1 MKKTLTL
8 GCCISL
14 LVFLFACR
22 KNKPDFEGPSIQ
34 ELYSDF
40 KLMQAFKANRD
51 SVNFTQGET
60 VQFSATFN
68 KVVDWTIHIVGK
80 KSHGVKRISGVSKQI
95 DATNGVWDGS
105 VSDFPMFMQEDCS
118 VMLTINQV
126 ADTFRLNEKII
137 GTKPLNGFM
146 VADFEAGL
154 KPGWVRFAQTGA
166 NMDFQIKTDTLAP
179 QGGKYFNMAGTVNWD
194 WLIGLIDY
202 PASAYGSIKTF
213 PLSSNADAV
222 YFNCLIYGVPNTNPT
237 LVLFQFKEDENG
249 DGVINANTDD
259 QYDFQVNVD
268 WVGWKL
274 VSVKYKDVQT
284 LVNGVPSTPK
294 GNGIHNPDKIGKISM
309 LHLANPNDGFASS
322 KIDLLMF
329 TENSALQP

>member
-1 MKKTLTL
+1 MKNTLTL

-14 LVFLFACR
+14 LMFLFACR

-105 VSDFPMFMQEDCS
+105 VSNFPMFMQEDCS

-146 VADFEAGL
+146 VADFETGL

-213 PLSSNADAV
+213 PLLSNADAV